1 MQINYS
7 FIIPVFNR
15 PEEIRELLQSIKELR
30 WEGTVEIVIVED
42 GSTFSAEKV
51 VSEFQDQL
59 QISYHFKP
67 NSGPGDSRNFGMRKA
82 QGNYF
87 LILDSDVILP
97 PNYLKE
103 VDSFLTSN
111 FYDCFGGPDSA
122 HHSFS
127 DKQKAINFA
136 MTSLLTT
143 GGIRGSKRAS
153 IKFQPRSFN
162 MGLSK
167 KAFEVSG
174 GFKNINPGED
184 PDLALRLLKM
194 DFKTALIPNAVVFHK
209 RRINWKKFYG
219 QVHKFGLVRPILNLW
234 HPGSGKITYW
244 FPSLFMIGL
253 LFAVVLF
260 LLGYLI
266 FLLGYFAFFIIVGLD
281 AGIKNRSLTIGLA
294 AIIATFIQF
303 SGYGYGFL
311 ISTWKLRFL
320 KIEPETAFP
329 KLFFNNARQKKAK
342 QALD

>member
-15 PEEIRELLQSIKELR
+15 PEEIRELLQSMTGLS
-30 WEGTVEIVIVED
+30 WAGDFEIVIIED
-42 GSTFSAEKV
+42 GSKLSSEKV
-51 VSEFQDQL
+51 VREFQDRL
-59 QISYHFKP
+59 QISYYFKP
-67 NSGPGDSRNFGMRKA
+67 NSGPGDSRNYGMRKA
-82 QGNYF
+82 RGNYF

-97 PNYLKE
+97 PDYLKE
-103 VDSFLTSN
+103 ADAFLSTN
-111 FYDCFGGPDSA
+111 FYDCFGGPDAA

-127 DKQKAINFA
+127 NKQKAINYA

-143 GGIRGSKRAS
+143 GGIRGREQALN
-153 IKFQPRSFN
+153 KFQPRSFN

-174 GFKNINPGED
+174 GFNNINPGED
-184 PDLALRLLKM
+184 PDLSLRLLKLG
-194 DFKTALIPNAVVFHK
+194 FETTLIPNAVVFHK
-209 RRINWKKFYG
+209 RRINWEKFYG

-253 LFAVVLF
+253 LFAIVLL
-260 LLGYLI
+260 LLGISI
-266 FLLGYFAFFIIVGLD
+266 FLLCYLSYFIIVGLD
-281 AGIKNRSLTIGLA
+281 AGIKNRSLNIGLA

-311 ISTWKLRFL
+311 KSIWKLRFL
-320 KIEPETAFP
+320 KMEPETAFP

-342 QALD
+342 

>member
-15 PEEIRELLQSIKELR
+15 PEEIRELLQSMTELR
-30 WEGTVEIVIVED
+30 WAGTFEIVIIED
-42 GSTFSAEKV
+42 GSTLSSEKV
-51 VSEFQDQL
+51 VREFQDRL
-59 QISYHFKP
+59 QISYYSKP
-67 NSGPGDSRNFGMRKA
+67 NSGPGDSRNYGMLKA
-82 QGNYF
+82 GGNYF

-97 PNYLKE
+97 PDYLKE
-103 VDSFLTSN
+103 VDSFLSSN
-111 FYDCFGGPDSA
+111 FYDCFGGPDAA

-127 DKQKAINFA
+127 NKQKAINYA

-143 GGIRGSKRAS
+143 GGIRGRERALN
-153 IKFQPRSFN
+153 KFQPRSFN

-167 KAFEVSG
+167 KAFEASG

-184 PDLALRLLKM
+184 PDLSLRLLKLG
-194 DFKTALIPNAVVFHK
+194 FETTLIPNAVVFHK
-209 RRINWKKFYG
+209 RRINWEKFYR

-260 LLGYLI
+260 LLGISI
-266 FLLGYFAFFIIVGLD
+266 FLLCYLFYFIIVGFD
-281 AGIKNRSLTIGLA
+281 AGIKNRSLNIGLA

-311 ISTWKLRFL
+311 KSIWKLRFL
-320 KIEPETAFP
+320 KMEPETAFP

-342 QALD
+342 